1 MLTDWLVSK
10 VERRYEKSNGDFV
23 AVAVPTDQKKGVRA
37 AQKEARPKEIV
48 EAALQVFARDG
59 FAGTRLE
66 DVAEQVGISKGTI
79 YLYFENKEELF
90 KACVR
95 ETVGADS
102 AVTEEF
108 TAHFEGHTSDL
119 LREIVK
125 LISARFSN
133 DNFRTILLLLI
144 SEGQRFPELVSF
156 YYEEILSP
164 RMEGLRAVIARGVER
179 KEFRDTGLVDYP
191 MLLMSPVMASVVW
204 NHMFGKWEAL
214 DLSKLLNTHL
224 ETVLEGLQV

>member
-1 MLTDWLVSK
+1 M
-10 VERRYEKSNGDFV
+10 
-23 AVAVPTDQKKGVRA
+23 AVTTDQKKGVRA

-95 ETVGADS
+95 ETVGVHLAATQEF
-102 AVTEEF
+102 AVS
-108 TAHFEGHTSDL
+108 FEGDTADL
-119 LREIVK
+119 LREVVK
-125 LISARFSN
+125 GVSERLFQ
-133 DNFRTILLLLI
+133 DGYRTILLLLI

-156 YYEEILSP
+156 YFEEILSP
-164 RMEGLRAVIARGVER
+164 GLRVLRGIIARGVER
-179 KEFRDTGLVDYP
+179 GEFRDTGIVNYP

-204 NHMFGKWEAL
+204 NHLFGDRERL
-214 DLSKLLNTHL
+214 DLPDLLQVHL
-224 ETVLEGLQV
+224 ETVLDGLKA

>member
-1 MLTDWLVSK
+1 M
-10 VERRYEKSNGDFV
+10 
-23 AVAVPTDQKKGVRA
+23 AVAPDQKKGVRA

-95 ETVGADS
+95 ETVGTHIA
-102 AVTEEF
+102 ATQEF
-108 TAHFEGHTSDL
+108 ASHFEGHTSDL

-125 LISARFSN
+125 RISERLSN
-133 DNFRTILLLLI
+133 DSYRTILLLLI

-156 YYEEILSP
+156 YFEEILSP
-164 RMEGLRAVIARGVER
+164 GLEGLRGVIARGIAR
-179 KEFRDTGLVDYP
+179 REFRDTGLVNYP

-204 NHMFGKWEAL
+204 NHLFGAKERL
-214 DLSKLLNTHL
+214 DLPDLLQVHL
-224 ETVLEGLQV
+224 ETVLDGLRV